1 LSSGNYYSYAAR
13 RTEALKNVTR
23 SGDSISGTRCDDTT
37 VSLFSVSDKVDKG
50 ADYGGTIHYPV
61 LTGVKLLNPGD
72 PSNTIVSLD
81 PNFYDSIGGILHSQ
95 TDRHWTFRSYSPLS
109 SIYYEDYF
117 LPTPDT
123 TTANTNY
130 WILTTKTVYVG
141 TTTGSR
147 NITNTASGSMDI
159 AKWGNVVTI
168 SFNFTAN
175 SNTKKGN
182 SLFTLPSGYRPKA
195 GMRFA
200 CTDYGSNNAVN
211 MWISTGGDVRENE
224 SNSTEEITNGHMYG
238 GSCTF
243 VSA

>member
-1 LSSGNYYSYAAR
+1 MSAADKTLLGNL
-13 RTEALKNVTR
+13 E
-23 SGDSISGTRCDDTT
+23 
-37 VSLFSVSDKVDKG
+37 SDKVDKG
-50 ADYGGTIHYPV
+50 GSDGGTIHYPV
-61 LTGVKLLNPGD
+61 LTGVKLKNGGD
-72 PSNTIVSLD
+72 IANTIMSLLPSNGDSL
-81 PNFYDSIGGILHSQ
+81 GGIIQDHDDRRWHLRERKSGSSYREDFYLPAPTA
-95 TDRHWTFRSYSPLS
+95 TDANKT
-109 SIYYEDYF
+109 YY
-117 LPTPDT
+117 
-123 TTANTNY
+123 
-130 WILTTKTVYVG
+130 ILTTKDVYVG
-141 TTTGSR
+141 TTNGTR
-147 NITNTASGSMDI
+147 NTTNTASGSMDI

-182 SLFTLPSGYRPKA
+182 SLFTLPSGYRPKV